1 MRISFGSIY
10 KINSMIYSDFEKKI
24 YGKSKLRTKMRGV
37 RNFLIA
43 LLGLFFMIVAFTIVI
58 DVNNAIGDGM
68 KNVRY
73 GLFSLGLIVSGTS
86 HYSRPYCLKAKNKPW
101 YHPSPV
107 YKVLSK
113 FTGGHVQNEWAH
125 RPV

>member
-1 MRISFGSIY
+1 
-10 KINSMIYSDFEKKI
+10 MIYSDFEKKI
-24 YGKSKLRTKMRGV
+24 YGKSKLKTKMRGV

-73 GLFSLGLIVSGTS
+73 GLFSLGLIISGTAII
-86 HYSRPYCLKAKNKPW
+86 LALLFK
-101 YHPSPV
+101 
-107 YKVLSK
+107 SK
-113 FTGGHVQNEWAH
+113 K
-125 RPV
+125 

>member
-1 MRISFGSIY
+1 
-10 KINSMIYSDFEKKI
+10 MIYSDFEKKI
-24 YGKSKLRTKMRGV
+24 YGKSKLKTKMRGV

-73 GLFSLGLIVSGTS
+73 GLFSLGLIVSGTAII
-86 HYSRPYCLKAKNKPW
+86 LALLFK
-101 YHPSPV
+101 
-107 YKVLSK
+107 SK
-113 FTGGHVQNEWAH
+113 K
-125 RPV
+125 